1 MGFIYDAFKSAKY
14 DAYFKL
20 GFSMAETEDTIISR
34 LESIGESEVRARLP
48 FGDFGDVLSHPY
60 RRVTEDW
67 LSAKASKRAEADSA
81 KRDAREAES
90 LSIAKEA
97 NDIARSASKWA
108 LYAAIIA
115 TVAIAVATKDAIF
128 SLILGN
134 P

>member
-1 MGFIYDAFKSAKY
+1 
-14 DAYFKL
+14 
-20 GFSMAETEDTIISR
+20 MAETEDAIISR
-34 LESIGESEVRARLP
+34 LESIGESVVRARLP
-48 FGDFGDVLSHPY
+48 SGDFGDVPSHPY

-67 LSAKASKRAEADSA
+67 LAAKASARAEADSA
-81 KRDAREAES
+81 KQDAREAES

-115 TVAIAVATKDAIF
+115 TVAIIVATKDALF
-128 SLILGN
+128 SLIFGN